1 MPVDGKFYG
10 MFDIIVL
17 QVNPFVFLH
26 YPVNTNFCTA
36 LPCRSL
42 QNLYVYVVNGLPV
55 PVMHREALPIGR
67 ETRLDMQPVL
77 FKFEPQK

>member
-1 MPVDGKFYG
+1 MPVDGKLYG

-26 YPVNTNFCTA
+26 YPVNNNACGTRS
-36 LPCRSL
+36 CRSL
-42 QNLYVYVVNGLPV
+42 PDLYVYVVNGLPV
-55 PVMHREALPIGR
+55 PVVHREALPIGR

-77 FKFEPQK
+77 FKFEPQE